1 MAEPTEAAAAT
12 EPTITIDGTQYKVSD
27 LSEQAKSQITNL
39 RVTDQEIAR
48 LQQQMAIAQTART
61 AYANAL
67 KKELPT
73 QEPPAAE

>member
-1 MAEPTEAAAAT
+1 MAEPTEAPTAT

-67 KKELPT
+67 KKELPI
-73 QEPPAAE
+73 QESPAAE